1 MELPDYA
8 KEDITA
14 DLKDDYLVT
23 NTEKNSTDE
32 EKDEKGNCIRCDR
45 YSGSCQKSF
54 YVGKNVTQNDIN
66 ASFADGVL
74 KQIVPK
80 KAQQIEVPTHIMIE
94 QAIIN

>member
-14 DLKDDYLVT
+14 DHKDDYLVT
-23 NTEKNSTDE
+23 NTENNSTDE

-45 YSGSCQKSF
+45 HSGSCQKSF

-66 ASFADGVL
+66 ASFLMAFLNRLFLRRRSRL
-74 KQIVPK
+74 KFQ
-80 KAQQIEVPTHIMIE
+80 PTL
-94 QAIIN
+94 